1 MSNEISP
8 LEKSIKELSHKYHL
22 VSYDLYD
29 GIKLA
34 FMSLNG
40 NKQTDTHEPLK
51 HILEINYCH
60 KGKIGWKM
68 NNGNSIYLG
77 EHDYSLHTMEC
88 CSASTITL
96 PNEYYEG
103 ISIYID
109 LNILSETPPELLKN
123 TGITGDGILNK
134 FCKDGN
140 FSAFIGNEET
150 DAIFSSFYHQPKE
163 FQLAYW
169 RIKVLELLLYLSK
182 LKDGNFSAFI
192 GNEETDAI
200 FSSFYHQPKEFQL
213 AYWRIKVLELL
224 LYLSKLSIDTENRLS
239 EYQSEQVEIVR
250 NIHKYLLNNISQ
262 RITIDEIARKYLINT
277 TTLKSVFKA
286 VYGTSIASHIKEHRM
301 KIASGLLIETQKSI
315 KEIAK
320 EIGYESQSKFSKAF
334 KEYYDILP
342 TEYRI
347 FHSNKSK

>member
-1 MSNEISP
+1 
-8 LEKSIKELSHKYHL
+8 
-22 VSYDLYD
+22 
-29 GIKLA
+29 
-34 FMSLNG
+34 
-40 NKQTDTHEPLK
+40 
-51 HILEINYCH
+51 
-60 KGKIGWKM
+60 M

-150 DAIFSSFYHQPKE
+150 
-163 FQLAYW
+163 
-169 RIKVLELLLYLSK
+169 V
-182 LKDGNFSAFI
+182 
-192 GNEETDAI
+192 AI

>member
-182 LKDGNFSAFI
+182 L
-192 GNEETDAI
+192 
-200 FSSFYHQPKEFQL
+200 
-213 AYWRIKVLELL
+213 
-224 LYLSKLSIDTENRLS
+224 SIDTENRLS